1 MSGDASVLV
10 TLDGAVRDPGSPLLT
25 GDDLA
30 AVRGDGVFETLLI
43 RGGAPCLVESHLRRL
58 VSSIT
63 CTKRR
68 TDLLA
73 AQVHCSLLSTPHAKR
88 RRHTKITRSTGR
100 APRRRA
106 TARTSGKAMLLL
118 TA

>member
-43 RGGAPCLVESHLRRL
+43 REGAACLVESHLRRL
-58 VSSIT
+58 VSS
-63 CTKRR
+63 
-68 TDLLA
+68 A
-73 AQVHCSLLSTPHAKR
+73 V
-88 RRHTKITRSTGR
+88 
-100 APRRRA
+100 
-106 TARTSGKAMLLL
+106 MLEPFPYTLL
-118 TA
+118 TQPNKRMGLSSVGPDR